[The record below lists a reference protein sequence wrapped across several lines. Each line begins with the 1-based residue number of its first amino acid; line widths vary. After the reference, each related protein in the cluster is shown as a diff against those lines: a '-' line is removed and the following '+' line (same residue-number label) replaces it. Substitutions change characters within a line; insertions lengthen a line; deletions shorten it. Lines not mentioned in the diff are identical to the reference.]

1 MIYDNVIDCVI
12 GLPSNLFLNTGI
24 HTIILGLKKNRNNKD
39 IMFIDASKEFEKQGK
54 QNVML
59 DKHISK
65 VLETYKNKE
74 EIDKYSKNVSFEEIE
89 RNNFS
94 LNIPRYVDSSEEREP
109 IDIGKTIEE
118 IVELEN
124 QIHDIDLELV
134 KMFKELQGPQEYEL
148 EKVKIIEHLT
158 NRYVHDISNAM
169 NEIYRFMNTE
179 KQLAN
184 HEEKELLDLVNI
196 ERSKKNKVYPKGSIL
211 IQLSATRGQMGYLEK
226 ESTVDSKYGVMTVKE
241 NNVNT
246 KYLYYMLSI
255 QMEHF
260 LRIYQTGLNIV
271 PDVFKY
277 MKLNIHNDRTIQ
289 NKIQKMFDEVEKIE
303 KTYQEDIENW
313 KNIKQYHLDN
323 MFI

>member
-1 MIYDNVIDCVI
+1 
-12 GLPSNLFLNTGI
+12 
-24 HTIILGLKKNRNNKD
+24 
-39 IMFIDASKEFEKQGK
+39 
-54 QNVML
+54 
-59 DKHISK
+59 
-65 VLETYKNKE
+65 
-74 EIDKYSKNVSFEEIE
+74 
-89 RNNFS
+89 
-94 LNIPRYVDSSEEREP
+94 
-109 IDIGKTIEE
+109 
-118 IVELEN
+118 
-124 QIHDIDLELV
+124 
-134 KMFKELQGPQEYEL
+134 MFKELQGPQEYEL